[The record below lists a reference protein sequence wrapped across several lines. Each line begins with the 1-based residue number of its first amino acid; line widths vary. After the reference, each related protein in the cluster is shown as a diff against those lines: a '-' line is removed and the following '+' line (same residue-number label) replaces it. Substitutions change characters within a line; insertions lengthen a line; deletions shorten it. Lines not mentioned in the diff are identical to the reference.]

1 MRVRVR
7 VVARG
12 AKTRRRKN
20 KRMFR
25 AEKKREDAGD
35 RPLERPTAAAARTL
49 KSIIYRKIISFV
61 TGVVVATH
69 SRVAETAVVLG

>member
-1 MRVRVR
+1 MPVRVR

-25 AEKKREDAGD
+25 AQKKEDASD
-35 RPLERPTAAAARTL
+35 RPLERPTAAATRTL
-49 KSIIYRKIISFV
+49 KSIIYRS
-61 TGVVVATH
+61 
-69 SRVAETAVVLG
+69 